1 MILIAGNNLSSIYLS
16 AYLEKENIDYRRIYT
31 QKVKDYTFY
40 FNDLNGGMQKRV
52 LDIFDYQ
59 MENNGDA
66 AFYVR
71 TNEGEYKI
79 DGNFELF
86 MQNNAAHCKNGDKM
100 IEFGKTV
107 SEIGKE
113 WMETIDQKFALK
125 MSIDSVMAKN
135 FMKSYQEYLFQLFHD
150 EEIKNVFQSL
160 VTRDDISLNTAAGYL
175 YTQVF
180 DGSGHRNQLEML
192 TEKMISGCKAEH
204 QIQVADFDKLEINS
218 EARTIIVNGKTIHYD
233 CFIKLYDLKDVQTK
247 MVTYYVDCEDNRD
260 SYVFYHLN
268 GMNEYGMKQVIL
280 WKDKTG
286 SRLDIY
292 YASTVSE
299 DIVQRYIEDFIK
311 EIKVKQKIGYE
322 SLKQQYGNSNFAGWA
337 FNVKE
342 NMRNPIVCKRLDYMD
357 LSVWGNAHFTC
368 VLIALTNLKKIIGG
382 ENE

>member
-1 MILIAGNNLSSIYLS
+1 M
-16 AYLEKENIDYRRIYT
+16 
-31 QKVKDYTFY
+31 
-40 FNDLNGGMQKRV
+40 
-52 LDIFDYQ
+52 
-59 MENNGDA
+59 
-66 AFYVR
+66 
-71 TNEGEYKI
+71 
-79 DGNFELF
+79 
-86 MQNNAAHCKNGDKM
+86 
-100 IEFGKTV
+100 
-107 SEIGKE
+107 
-113 WMETIDQKFALK
+113 
-125 MSIDSVMAKN
+125 
-135 FMKSYQEYLFQLFHD
+135 
-150 EEIKNVFQSL
+150 
-160 VTRDDISLNTAAGYL
+160 